1 MFLKCAKRIFQHT
14 YFVSSFGLMTG
25 YLSGYLFRVPR
36 LEDDGVIQ
44 YLRKQQMKRL
54 TFSGGIWK

>member
-1 MFLKCAKRIFQHT
+1 
-14 YFVSSFGLMTG
+14 MTG